1 MYIVLNFLR
10 MRWLNYLRMC
20 CSLKGKTVSLYSAPF
35 FTSRHGYKIC
45 LRVYLNGD
53 GSGRGSHVSFFL
65 TIMKGEYDP
74 LLPWPY
80 RQTTV
85 LMLLALDGVSR
96 DITQSFKP
104 DEESSSFQIPQTEMN
119 VASGC
124 PQFCPQR
131 MLENPSYCKN
141 DTIYLKAVVNL
152 RGIEHITWFV
162 RLLFIVY
169 IPGNLCEELRNT
181 ATIFN
186 LLYI

>member
-1 MYIVLNFLR
+1 M
-10 MRWLNYLRMC
+10 
-20 CSLKGKTVSLYSAPF
+20 
-35 FTSRHGYKIC
+35 
-45 LRVYLNGD
+45 
-53 GSGRGSHVSFFL
+53 SFFL

-104 DEESSSFQIPQTEMN
+104 DEKSSSFQMPQTEMN

-124 PQFCPQR
+124 PQFSPQR

-141 DTIYLKAVVNL
+141 DTISLKCRKQPEEVPKPPTHAPVKGAVCDRYKVDEDAVKEML
-152 RGIEHITWFV
+152 SMKKSLTPPPSTLCGGSMFPLFV
-162 RLLFIVY
+162 RPSESTTDSGIFSA
-169 IPGNLCEELRNT
+169 EE
-181 ATIFN
+181 F
-186 LLYI
+186 